1 MLIGR
6 QYEKNRLL
14 NAFESEYSEFVA
26 VYGRRRVGKT
36 FLIRETFNYNFTF
49 QHSGLAKSP
58 RKIQLKAWRNS
69 LATYGLKVKRTPTN
83 WLDAFEL
90 LKDLINQSNDKK
102 KVIFI
107 DELPWMDTHAS
118 GLIPALDHFWNSWAS
133 ARKDI
138 LLIICGSATSWIIN
152 KIVKNRGGLH
162 NRIGYKIPLQQFT
175 LNECEQYM
183 KSRKVNM
190 TRKQIVEGY
199 MIMGGVP
206 FYWKSIQKGLSLA
219 QNIDLNF
226 FTPQGELFEEF
237 DALYASLFKNP
248 ECYIKVI
255 GLLAKK
261 RQGLTR
267 NELIANGKFIDNGS
281 FGQILENLESCG
293 FIRSYKMI
301 GKEKKNALYQLIDP
315 YTIFYY
321 EFVKENKHNDPQYWT
336 HCLGSNTYNTWCG
349 LSFERVCLLHTEQIK
364 HALGISGVISRIFSW
379 RHIASK
385 PGAQIDLLI
394 DRDDDVIDLCEM
406 KYTKE
411 PWEMTESDYNSI
423 MQKESVF
430 RNETGTTKAIHN
442 VLVSANG
449 VKRNGFSDD
458 IQNIVV
464 LDDLFKEL

>member
-6 QYEKNRLL
+6 QYEKGRLL
-14 NAFESEYSEFVA
+14 SAYESEYSEFVA

-58 RKIQLKAWRNS
+58 RATQLKAWRNS
-69 LATYGLKVKRTPTN
+69 LMAHGLKVKRTPSN

-90 LKDLINQSNDKK
+90 LKELINQSKDEK

-118 GLIPALDHFWNSWAS
+118 GLIPALEHFWNSWAS
-133 ARKDI
+133 ARKDV

-152 KIVKNRGGLH
+152 KIVKNNGGLH
-162 NRIGYKIPLQQFT
+162 NRVDYKIPLRPFT
-175 LNECEQYM
+175 LSECEQYL

-206 FYWKSIQKGLSLA
+206 FYWKSMQKGLSLA
-219 QNIDLNF
+219 QNIDMNF
-226 FTPQGELFEEF
+226 FTPQGELYEEF

-248 ECYIKVI
+248 ESYIKVVS
-255 GLLAKK
+255 LLAQK
-261 RQGLTR
+261 RRGLTR
-267 NELIANGKFIDNGS
+267 TEILAAGNFLDNGS
-281 FGQILENLESCG
+281 FSQMLENLESCG
-293 FIRSYKMI
+293 FIRNYTAI
-301 GKEKKNALYQLIDP
+301 GKEKKDSLYQLIDP

-321 EFVKENKHNDPQYWT
+321 EFIKGNKDKDQKYWT
-336 HCLGSNTYNTWCG
+336 HCLNTSTYHTWCG
-349 LSFERVCLLHTEQIK
+349 LSFERVCLLHVDQIK
-364 HALGISGVISRIFSW
+364 QALGISGVVSRICSW
-379 RHIASK
+379 RSNESK

-394 DRDDDVIDLCEM
+394 DREDGVVDLCEM

-411 PWEMTESDYNSI
+411 PWTMTEDDSDDFAR
-423 MQKESVF
+423 KESVF
-430 RNETGTTKAIHN
+430 RRETGTTKSVFT

-449 VKRNGFSDD
+449 INRNAYSDD
-458 IQNIVV
+458 IQNVVV
-464 LDDLFKEL
+464 LDDLFKD